1 MSFNVGYNIQNILNN
16 YQQYPHM
23 KTAPLKIALL
33 LLIVFGLNP
42 LANAQEQPA
51 VPVPV
56 AVEKGPEDALNRGT
70 PRGSIVGFLEA
81 CSAFDFE
88 KAAQFLDLRNLPDEA
103 SEFGGHELARQLNHV
118 LSRAVWLDD
127 YTVSDHPEGI
137 KGDGLP
143 SYRDELVVIKTQD
156 GDVVLLMQHVPRGDG
171 ENIWKVSN
179 RSVALVPQLYDEF
192 SYPVWVETF
201 RSWFPESAY
210 FLGFEAFK
218 WAIMLAVVLLSWP
231 VLYLLARFLLILFS
245 SPTKP
250 TYPVLRKA
258 LTGPL
263 VVVGILL
270 IGEMVINKLGAG
282 AQAQAVMKA
291 NTLNTIV
298 VIWFFWSIAN
308 LVKTYQ
314 QEKLFALD
322 RPGAAKL
329 MHPITGFIK
338 LAILLFGVLFWLANI
353 GVNISTVL
361 AGLGVGGLALAL
373 ALQKPIEDMMGA
385 LSLFTQAPIK
395 VGDLCKYGQIT
406 GVIEDISLRSTRIR
420 TLTNTLVH
428 VPNARIAH
436 IEIENFS
443 QRTMIRYWPTLRL
456 RYDTSPDQIRMVAA
470 NILEV
475 LEQNEQVHEKPLRV
489 RFTDFDEDAILI
501 KINSFL
507 KTTDFPESLA
517 IAEELNLRIMEIV
530 DAAGTKFAL
539 PGKSIYMEDGAG

>member
-1 MSFNVGYNIQNILNN
+1 
-16 YQQYPHM
+16 M
-23 KTAPLKIALL
+23 KIAHLKIVLL
-33 LLIVFGLNP
+33 LLVFFGFHP
-42 LANAQEQPA
+42 MANAQGQPPVL
-51 VPVPV
+51 VPA

-70 PRGSIVGFLEA
+70 PRGSIVGFLDA
-81 CSAFDFE
+81 CSAVDFE
-88 KAAQFLDLRNLPDEA
+88 KAAQFLDLRNLPDEV
-103 SEFGGHELARQLNHV
+103 SELGGQELARQLNHV

-127 YTVSDHPEGI
+127 YTVSDNPEGT

-156 GDVVLLMQHVPRGDG
+156 GDVNLWMQHVPRGDG

-179 RSVALVPQLYDEF
+179 RSVALVPKLYDEF
-192 SYPVWVETF
+192 SYPHFVERF
-201 RSWFPESAY
+201 RSWFPEDAY

-218 WAIMLAVVLLSWP
+218 WAILLAVALLSWP
-231 VLYLLARFLLILFS
+231 ALYLLARLLLVLFS

-270 IGEMVINKLGAG
+270 IGQVVIDKLGAG

-298 VIWFFWSIAN
+298 VIWLFWSFAN

-314 QEKLFALD
+314 QEKLYALD

-329 MHPITGFIK
+329 MRPITGFIK
-338 LAILLFGVLFWLANI
+338 LTILLFGVLFWLANI

-385 LSLFTQAPIK
+385 LSLFTQAPIR
-395 VGDLCKYGQIT
+395 VGDFCKYGQIT
-406 GVIEDISLRSTRIR
+406 GIIEDISLRSTRIR

-456 RYDTSPDQIRMVAA
+456 RYDTSPDQIRTVAA

-475 LEQNEQVHEKPLRV
+475 LEQHEQVHEKPLRV
-489 RFTDFDEDAILI
+489 RFTDFDDDAILI
-501 KINSFL
+501 KVNSFL

-539 PGKSIYMEDGAG
+539 PGKSIYMEDGSD